1 MKHFL
6 ITFFLLFL
14 LACKPA
20 VRIEALS
27 YNEHYVDKSF
37 DEYVTLF
44 ISQKNW
50 RVTRD
55 ENSILF
61 KNKQQGNIT
70 TLFVKA
76 IRLSGN
82 ITHKNF
88 AESLMITQAFNG
100 ANIES
105 FSKTKLKNGKIS
117 NTEIVQDDFTILITT
132 ISKNDVGYVF
142 VCMGTEGK
150 MTAQE
155 CDEVFNLVHI
165 R

>member
-14 LACKPA
+14 LACKS
-20 VRIEALS
+20 VSTVEALS
-27 YNEHYVDKSF
+27 CDKHYMNKDF
-37 DEYVTLF
+37 DEYATLF

-50 RVTRD
+50 RMTRD

-76 IRLSGN
+76 IRFSGD

-142 VCMGTEGK
+142 VCMGTEAK
-150 MTAQE
+150 MTAKE
-155 CDEVFNLVHI
+155 CEKVFSLVHI